1 MPCLTAAPTDS
12 PKAAKEAVDKDEEK
26 AEINSDS
33 SLELL
38 GLILEYVFPAW

>member
-33 SLELL
+33 SL
-38 GLILEYVFPAW
+38 ITRITRITP